1 MGVTSVLVDNG
12 VTIEAL
18 KEGLINYAKKLKI
31 LLQISPDLK
40 TLNCSFDE

>member
-18 KEGLINYAKKLKI
+18 KEGLINHTKKTDNPT
-31 LLQISPDLK
+31 S
-40 TLNCSFDE
+40 NFS